1 MSLFTTPQ
9 EAEAAFYQAFEQASL
24 EQMMLV
30 WARQE
35 EISCV
40 HPMGRFLRGL
50 EAIEKSWREV
60 FRAGP
65 KMRFQLSDTQYQCGT
80 EIAVHTLCENI
91 TVIGSEQA
99 AIPVLTTNIYQR
111 IGGSWR
117 MILHHASLSP
127 AEAKSRKKEHEKSEG
142 KIILH

>member
-1 MSLFTTPQ
+1 MPLFATPQ
-9 EAEAAFYQAFEQASL
+9 EAEAAFYRAFELASV

-35 EISCV
+35 EIACV

-50 EAIEKSWREV
+50 EAIEKSWQEV

-65 KMRFQLSDTQYQCGT
+65 KMRFQLSDTHYQHGT
-80 EIAVHTLCENI
+80 ELAVHTLCENI
-91 TVIGSEQA
+91 TIIGSEQS
-99 AIPVLTTNIYQR
+99 AIPILTTNIYQR
-111 IGGSWR
+111 VGSSWL

-127 AEAKSRKKEHEKSEG
+127 AEAKSRKKEQEKTEG